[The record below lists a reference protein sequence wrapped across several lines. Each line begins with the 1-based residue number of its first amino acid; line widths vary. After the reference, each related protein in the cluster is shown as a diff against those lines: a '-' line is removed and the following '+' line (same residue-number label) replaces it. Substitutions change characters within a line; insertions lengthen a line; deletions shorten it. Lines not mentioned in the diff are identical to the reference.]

1 MKLLFLFFILLQS
14 VTATASLFNP
24 RKLYDKVDRDWVHGG
39 FVGVHVPWTCASGQN
54 GSKSHLPDSADIKL
68 YLNRLG
74 DIGIKPD
81 IFKTN
86 NSLGNLFGKLFGR
99 KNIIAQ
105 EGYKECLEDFLIN
118 VQVKLNEYQIQHCNE
133 DLTKNPACQST
144 VKNLVEKVRTRALK
158 SPFLKTPDA
167 LQSPKPEEP
176 ERTTQTQ
183 ATRVEPDP
191 EPKPGPETE
200 PQPRIPSVKTH
211 MGLMGGGGEPAGKT
225 TIFDN
230 FLEHLGRTNP
240 KMSWDSSVSFNGGH
254 SSTEALLTKAF
265 PDKPVKPFS
274 DSEFEDILKDY
285 EGKIKSGAI
294 KDGEQLLLMIHSH
307 GSESLPS
314 TQTHYI
320 SAGSGALTDYSTL
333 KGAKSVS
340 LDRLKALIELAEQ
353 KGVKLGI
360 VDLSCHSGVSLSL
373 ASDKTC
379 VVTATGPKHF
389 AYAQS
394 DSVFSSAFARD
405 MRPGMTL
412 EELYLKSRRN
422 STDNGFPMI
431 SSEAG
436 RQIQDRLY
444 PLISNYLHYYSTTQ
458 PTKFPSVL
466 DEMNSKGSCSEEI
479 NQLNQILTLTKNVG
493 EFLNT
498 DFSDFEEA
506 ISNYSQYRQE
516 LLTQLDA
523 MGAQGVNSTFRFC
536 GPKSVVVTTDGC
548 YEYSGRQLLSID
560 FDVIISASSEKPE
573 AVDFWKTVK
582 AKREELLTQYP
593 GLKDLKNFYASVPD
607 LSSKTYD
614 LASKVTL
621 EARKLYEKLYE
632 AESQKASKPNP
643 CKDFVL

>member
-1 MKLLFLFFILLQS
+1 MKLIFALLILLQS
-14 VTATASLFNP
+14 VAAFASLFNP

-39 FVGVHVPWTCASGQN
+39 FIGVQIPWTCAQGQN
-54 GSKSHLPDSADIKL
+54 GSKSHLPASADVKL
-68 YLNRLG
+68 SLNRLG

-99 KNIIAQ
+99 KNLVAQ
-105 EGYKECLEDFLIN
+105 AGYKECIEDFLIT
-118 VQVKLNEYQIQHCNE
+118 VRVKLNEYKIQHCNE
-133 DLTKNPACQST
+133 DLTKNPACQKS
-144 VKNLVEKVRTRALK
+144 VKDLVEKIRARAFR
-158 SPFLKTPDA
+158 SPFLKTLDIS
-167 LQSPKPEEP
+167 QTTKPIEP
-176 ERTTQTQ
+176 QQVTQTQ
-183 ATRVEPDP
+183 ATQVEPEVESEP
-191 EPKPGPETE
+191 EQKP
-200 PQPRIPSVKTH
+200 QVPSVKTY
-211 MGLMGGGGEPAGKT
+211 MGLMGGGGEPAGQT

-230 FLEHLGRTNP
+230 FIEHFGRTSP

-254 SSTEALLTKAF
+254 SSTEALLAKAF
-265 PDKPVKPFS
+265 PAKPVKPFS
-274 DSEFEDILKDY
+274 ESEFESMLKDY
-285 EGKIKSGAI
+285 EDKIKSGAI
-294 KDGEQLLLMIHSH
+294 KEGEQLLLMIHSH
-307 GSESLPS
+307 GSEGLPS

-360 VDLSCHSGVSLSL
+360 VDMSCHSGVSLSL

-389 AYAQS
+389 AYAQD

-412 EELYLKSRRN
+412 EEVYLKSRRN

-436 RQIQDRLY
+436 REIQDRLY

-466 DEMNSKGSCSEEI
+466 DEMNSNGSCSEEV
-479 NQLNQILTLTKNVG
+479 NKLNQILALTKDIG
-493 EFLNT
+493 DLLNT

-506 ISNYSQYRQE
+506 VSNYSQYRQE

-523 MGAQGVNSTFRFC
+523 MGAQGVNKSYRFC
-536 GPKSVVVTTDGC
+536 GPKSVVVTTEGC
-548 YEYSGRQLLSID
+548 YEYTGRQLLSID
-560 FDVIISASSEKPE
+560 FDAIISASSARPE

-582 AKREELLTQYP
+582 AKREELLAQHP
-593 GLKDLKNFYASVPD
+593 GLKDLKDFYANVPN
-607 LSSKTYD
+607 LSSKTYN
-614 LASKVTL
+614 LAGKVTL

-632 AESQKASKPNP
+632 AESRKSSKPNP
-643 CKDFVL
+643 CKDFIL